1 MKRFMIWFCLT
12 LVVITIL
19 LISLAGC
26 KRNPCVLG
34 DACEAGIMQPI
45 NATLTSAALEWHIQ
59 QTEMAK

>member
-1 MKRFMIWFCLT
+1 MIWFCLT

-26 KRNPCVLG
+26 NPCVLG
-34 DACEAGIMQPI
+34 DACEGGIMQPI

-59 QTEMAK
+59 QTEMAR

>member
-1 MKRFMIWFCLT
+1 MIWFCLT

-34 DACEAGIMQPI
+34 DVCEAGIYDAI
-45 NATLTSAALEWHIQ
+45 DKTATYGADEWHIQ
-59 QTEMAK
+59 QTEMAR